1 MQSNGFAQPLSFDLN
16 YKVLDVLEDE
26 SPNMIIYHTVAITSK
41 QNDFFI
47 KIDGIRY
54 DVEINE
60 IIKSNGNE
68 NQIIKLNNINSDQIS
83 FFSGKELQKDQ
94 Y

>member
-1 MQSNGFAQPLSFDLN
+1 
-16 YKVLDVLEDE
+16 
-26 SPNMIIYHTVAITSK
+26 MIIYHTVAITSK

-68 NQIIKLNNINSDQIS
+68 NPIIKLNNINSDQIS